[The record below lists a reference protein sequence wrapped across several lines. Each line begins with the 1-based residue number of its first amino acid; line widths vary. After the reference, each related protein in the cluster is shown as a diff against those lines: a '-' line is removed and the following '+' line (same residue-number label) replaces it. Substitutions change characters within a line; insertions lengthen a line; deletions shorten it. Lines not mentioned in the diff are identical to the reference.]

1 MCLGRCQEVCAS
13 RRGGEA
19 RGHVSKGPVWP
30 CVSPGLHLQNQGASG
45 EAGCRGFPSP
55 VHRSPC
61 SSSPETGRFLTLESP
76 CFTISTPLAGG
87 PRSHL
92 ICLGVTSPSLTSLLQ
107 PSCSL
112 AHSPHTPPHGPPA
125 LKPPQWLPRAL
136 RSRRGDET
144 SWGFVPLSL
153 QGHLLSH
160 EAPKTWGCCEPSA
173 HKRNLLPCFYWD
185 KPEVPL
191 ASKEGCRVIHTQTA
205 YLQSPASSILDYSP
219 LETSMGTPPTQ
230 VHSQASAAF
239 KASAYMALP
248 SHHPWKLS
256 QMPHPRSAWGQWLC
270 CFAPHWHHLGIFF
283 LKLLMLDSHS
293 QMSWSDCCWM
303 SQNAAKSGN
312 HW

>member
-1 MCLGRCQEVCAS
+1 MCQKAQSDHACLQAS
-13 RRGGEA
+13 IFRI
-19 RGHVSKGPVWP
+19 KGQP
-30 CVSPGLHLQNQGASG
+30 SG

-76 CFTISTPLAGG
+76 CFTISSPLAGG

-125 LKPPQWLPRAL
+125 LTPPSGFPGPSGPDVVMKPPEVLFP
-136 RSRRGDET
+136 
-144 SWGFVPLSL
+144 SL

-160 EAPKTWGCCEPSA
+160 EAPKTRGCCEPSA
-173 HKRNLLPCFYWD
+173 HKRNLLPCFYCD

-191 ASKEGCRVIHTQTA
+191 ASKEGCSVIHTQIA

-219 LETSMGTPPTQ
+219 PETSMGTPPTQ

-248 SHHPWKLS
+248 PHHP
-256 QMPHPRSAWGQWLC
+256 
-270 CFAPHWHHLGIFF
+270 
-283 LKLLMLDSHS
+283 
-293 QMSWSDCCWM
+293 
-303 SQNAAKSGN
+303 
-312 HW
+312 